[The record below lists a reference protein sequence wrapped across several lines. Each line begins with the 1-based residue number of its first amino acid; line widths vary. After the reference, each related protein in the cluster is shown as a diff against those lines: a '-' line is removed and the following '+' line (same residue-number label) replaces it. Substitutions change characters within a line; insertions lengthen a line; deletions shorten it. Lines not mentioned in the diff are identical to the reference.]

1 VRRELVTKSLRSLEI
16 NGRISDSRGI
26 EVHEIRGLLAEFCA
40 KNDIKVAIRGLRNS
54 VDFEYEFGM
63 ANINSGL
70 GKMETIFIPAQN
82 RFTHISSSAVR
93 ELAFY
98 GADISQYV
106 PGVVVEAIK

>member
-1 VRRELVTKSLRSLEI
+1 
-16 NGRISDSRGI
+16 
-26 EVHEIRGLLAEFCA
+26 
-40 KNDIKVAIRGLRNS
+40 
-54 VDFEYEFGM
+54 M